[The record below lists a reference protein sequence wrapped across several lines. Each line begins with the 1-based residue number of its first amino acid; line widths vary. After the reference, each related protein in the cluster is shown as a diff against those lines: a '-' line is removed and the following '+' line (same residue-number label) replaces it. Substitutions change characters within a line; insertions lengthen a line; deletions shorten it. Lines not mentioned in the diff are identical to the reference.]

1 MYFVFDITIIH
12 YRLHFRVLY
21 VYMCTC
27 MRACMSL
34 VWILCVSARARVGVD
49 GHCSVAS
56 SYATLHIQ
64 LTYKYNDATIR
75 TTLLPIVS
83 IQRDATRR
91 SREVFSLGL
100 FRVLEIVL
108 VSSSGFRVP
117 GSESR
122 LSGSGFRVP
131 SCRLHWKNRLPITRS
146 IHSLNILLG
155 VSSLCVDYQYKKS
168 CCCWGAV
175 GLEYDDGVYVLAMG

>member
-117 GSESR
+117 GSGFRVPAIGFR
-122 LSGSGFRVP
+122 LSGSE
-131 SCRLHWKNRLPITRS
+131 LPATLEES
-146 IHSLNILLG
+146 PPNYPVDSLVEHSSRCL
-155 VSSLCVDYQYKKS
+155 VSLR
-168 CCCWGAV
+168 
-175 GLEYDDGVYVLAMG
+175 

>member
-1 MYFVFDITIIH
+1 MYFVFDITTIH

-100 FRVLEIVL
+100 FRDLDSTGFE
-108 VSSSGFRVP
+108 FRVP
-117 GSESR
+117 GSECR
-122 LSGSGFRVP
+122 LSGTGFRVP
-131 SCRLHWKNRLPITRS
+131 GCRLHWKNRLPITRS
-146 IHSLNILLG
+146 IHSLNIRLG
-155 VSSLCVDYQYKKS
+155 VSSLCVDYRYKKS

-175 GLEYDDGVYVLAMG
+175 GLEYDDGVHVLAMG